1 MIDRLSYV
9 STATVAPKSPLLS
22 RCIGDA
28 APLRAMVGSLSTL
41 LPIGGLILGVI
52 AGVSVDGV
60 AQPAAV
66 SIMVA
71 LILIGI
77 FDAFAGI
84 VAALAFT
91 LVVAFS
97 GGIIDASSVRTLAG
111 IGLLIVGPGIIGGS
125 FRDIRRPSVSGS
137 VELWER
143 ITDLVVV
150 PLLGAWVTYNIV
162 GALPGLGGSA
172 FPIADSAS
180 LFAYVVLG
188 GLIAKILV
196 EDAAARWFPERMDA
210 LTPDEPDEAPTSQRI
225 ISAFLRMGVFAFISA
240 AFVGNVWQLW
250 VASLLFLIPA
260 LSELIGDRFPNSARL
275 WQAIPEG
282 VPLVTFMLIVS
293 VIISAALVGVL
304 GESPEYAQTMFVILA
319 LPGFILALLGLF
331 GREPAEGD
339 TRWYQ
344 RPSLTSF
351 YRIGGVVV
359 LVATT
364 YVAFTA

>member
-1 MIDRLSYV
+1 MFGSV
-9 STATVAPKSPLLS
+9 STILPVA
-22 RCIGDA
+22 
-28 APLRAMVGSLSTL
+28 
-41 LPIGGLILGVI
+41 GLVLGVI

-60 AQPAAV
+60 AQPAAL

-77 FDAFAGI
+77 FDAFAGLL
-84 VAALAFT
+84 AALAFT

-125 FRDIRRPSVSGS
+125 FRDIRRPSVTGS
-137 VELWER
+137 VEVWER
-143 ITDLVVV
+143 LTDIVVV

-162 GALPGLGGSA
+162 GALPGLGGTA

-180 LFAYVVLG
+180 LIAYVVLG
-188 GLIAKILV
+188 GLVAKIFV
-196 EDAAARWFPERMDA
+196 EDAAARWFPERMDS
-210 LTPDEPDEAPTSQRI
+210 LTPDEPDEAPTSQRL
-225 ISAFLRMGVFAFISA
+225 ISAFMRMGVFAFISA

-250 VASLLFLIPA
+250 VASLLFLIPP
-260 LSELIGDRFPNSARL
+260 LSELIADRFPNSPRL

-282 VPLVTFMLIVS
+282 VPLITFMLIVS

-319 LPGFILALLGLF
+319 VPGFILALMGVY

-344 RPSLTSF
+344 RPSMTSM

-364 YVAFTA
+364 YLALNS